1 MINLEILL
9 KLHFMKKTSLLSLS
23 VLMGFGLS
31 AQNPTAQITRWK
43 NDAKAA
49 YTIIHDDYGMS
60 GVDGIWQYGDTI
72 AANRGI
78 KFGFGAIASHCET
91 NRIVRG
97 KTLYNHAKEVMM
109 DQHGH
114 ELINHSFDH
123 GCAVGRAG
131 WDPCNAQLGWGESTS
146 LTAFS
151 RELNEAHNAFLNGT
165 GYAPVY
171 YIFPYDRHSNLA
183 NQRLKDLGY
192 SGSRSGWPES
202 DPLNGSFP
210 RFGYN
215 NDDPHDYEPDVDGY
229 FRNAVQVFDD
239 NHRQLNDAGQL
250 AVLNGTVNNAIT
262 NGTFTLRELH
272 NVGDLGWGA
281 VKVNA
286 YRNHMNYVKSKIES
300 GEVYNGTVTQI
311 NSYQLQK
318 LKFQPQTS
326 YNSVTKTI
334 NVTWSSINPQ
344 INVNVA
350 NYINGLV
357 YKDPITLKVN
367 LDGLTGDWDVS
378 QSGNTI
384 NDYEVKNGF
393 MMVNVYPHEGP
404 VQIRIVDDNTNF
416 APTVANSI
424 SDQDLNM
431 NFSTYTIDLKNVF
444 ADDKTSVNNLVYS
457 FSGNTGILISIV
469 NGVATIS
476 STNNFT
482 GTETITFTATD
493 EGNLSV
499 SDVVSFTVTDP
510 FANRSPYLGQA
521 HPIPG
526 RIEAEDFDIGPEG
539 ITFNEEFNPWEPD
552 ESQNQYRLNHPV
564 DIQEYNYNKF
574 SVDYTVAGEW
584 LEYTINAPIADVF
597 NLVFNVAQVDL
608 SDPVGQI
615 RLTLNGNELM
625 PATEMIFTDSW
636 TNYSE
641 VLYSSTVNIPKGT
654 HILRLEIVVGNVNV
668 DYFEFLNTTTN
679 SDDVNV
685 NPMVLFPNPARDY
698 VNIEGV
704 YSVAEVYNTSGR
716 LVKQFTGRT
725 NYVGDLAAGVYLV
738 KFANSNKVQKLII
751 AR

>member
-1 MINLEILL
+1 
-9 KLHFMKKTSLLSLS
+9 MKKNYLLLLGVFSS
-23 VLMGFGLS
+23 AISF
-31 AQNPTAQITRWK
+31 AQNPSAQITRWK

-78 KFGFGAIASHCET
+78 KFGFGAIANECES

-97 KTLYNHAKEVMM
+97 KTLYNHAKQVMM
-109 DQHGH
+109 DEHGH

-131 WDPCNAQLGWGESTS
+131 WDPCTGQLGWGESTS
-146 LTAFS
+146 LTAFN
-151 RELNEAHNAFLNGT
+151 RELNDAHTAFLNGT

-171 YIFPYDRHSNLA
+171 YIFPYDRHSDLA

-192 SGSRSGWPES
+192 SGSRSGWPQS
-202 DPLNGSFP
+202 TPLIGSFP
-210 RFGYN
+210 RNGYN
-215 NDDPHDYEPDVDGY
+215 NDDPHDYLPDADGY

-239 NHRQLNDAGQL
+239 NHRLLNSAGQL

-272 NVGDLGWGA
+272 NVGDFGWGA
-281 VKVNA
+281 VRVSA
-286 YRNHMNYVKSKIES
+286 YRDHMNYVKSKIES
-300 GEVYNGTVTQI
+300 GELYNGTVTQI

-318 LKFQPQTS
+318 VKYQPQTS
-326 YNSVTKTI
+326 YNANTKTI
-334 NVTWSSINPQ
+334 NVTWTSINPQ
-344 INVNVA
+344 ITVNVA

-367 LDGLTGDWDVS
+367 LDGLNVNGDWDVS
-378 QSGNTI
+378 QNGNTI
-384 NDYEVKNGF
+384 SNYSIKNGF
-393 MMVNVYPHEGP
+393 MLVNVYPHQGP
-404 VQIRIVDDNTNF
+404 VQIKVVDENTNF
-416 APTVANSI
+416 APTVVNAI
-424 SDQDLNM
+424 SDQNLTM
-431 NFSTYTIDLKNVF
+431 NFASYTIDLKTVF
-444 ADDKTSVNNLVYS
+444 NDDKTSVSNLVYS
-457 FSGNTGILISIV
+457 ATGNTNILISIS

-493 EGNLSV
+493 EGNLTA

-510 FANRSPYLGQA
+510 FANRTPFLGQA

-526 RIEAEDFDIGPEG
+526 RIEAEDFDNGPEG
-539 ITFNEEFNPWEPD
+539 VTYNEEFNPWEPD
-552 ESQNQYRLNHPV
+552 PSVNPYRLNHPV
-564 DIQEYNYNKF
+564 DIQEYNYQKY

-584 LEYTINAPIADVF
+584 LEYTVNAPVGGNF

-608 SDPVGQI
+608 SDPVGRI
-615 RLTLNGNELM
+615 RLTLNGYELM
-625 PATEMIFTDSW
+625 PATPMTFTDSW
-636 TNYSE
+636 TSYKE
-641 VLYSSTVNIPKGT
+641 VTYSSNVTVPQGT

-668 DYFEFLNTTTN
+668 DYLEFLNTTTN
-679 SDDVNV
+679 TDDVNE
-685 NPMVLFPNPARDY
+685 NPIVLFPNPARDY
-698 VNIEGV
+698 VNVEGI
-704 YSVAEVYNTSGR
+704 YSVAEVYNASGR

-725 NYVGDLAAGVYLV
+725 NYVGDLASGVYFV
-738 KFANSNKVQKLII
+738 KFPNSNKVQRLII
-751 AR
+751 SR